1 MNTAITPQS
10 DPRKPLIYIGVAG
23 ALVVIV
29 ALVIAITSG
38 SSSKTPGAGAA
49 PFVATEAAA
58 NGTPLA
64 PYDEA
69 AAVDPAVGQVAPTL
83 SGQDFD
89 GQELII
95 GGDKRAKVL
104 VFLAHWCPHCQRE
117 APLLVSWLAAHPQT
131 QVDLATVTTGIDPNR
146 PNYPPSD
153 WLRREKWPTPVLVD
167 GNSAAANA
175 MGLTSFPYFVVVGAN
190 GQVMKRGSGELT
202 DDQIGAL
209 FAAAATPTVAK

>member
-1 MNTAITPQS
+1 MSTAISPKTES
-10 DPRKPLIYIGVAG
+10 RKPLIYIAVA
-23 ALVVIV
+23 ATLVVVV
-29 ALVIAITSG
+29 ALVIAIASS
-38 SSSKTPGAGAA
+38 SSSKKAGGSGA

-64 PYDEA
+64 AYDET

-83 SGQDFD
+83 SGQDFA

-95 GGDKRAKVL
+95 GGDKRAKVM

-117 APLLVSWLAAHPQT
+117 VPLLVTWLAAHPQP
-131 QVDLATVTTGIDPNR
+131 QVDLTTITTGIDPNR

-167 GNSAAANA
+167 GNSAVATA

-190 GQVMKRGSGELT
+190 GQVVKRGSGELT
-202 DDQIGAL
+202 NDQIAAL
-209 FAAAATPTVAK
+209 FTSAVAQ

>member
-1 MNTAITPQS
+1 MNIAITPKS
-10 DPRKPLIYIGVAG
+10 DSRKPLVYTGVA
-23 ALVVIV
+23 AAIVVIV
-29 ALVIAITSG
+29 ALVIAIASG
-38 SSSKTPGAGAA
+38 SSTKKGGDGAA
-49 PFVATEAAA
+49 PFVATQAAA
-58 NGTPLA
+58 NGTPLI

-117 APLLVSWLAAHPQT
+117 VPLLVTWLAAHPQP

-153 WLRREKWPTPVLVD
+153 WLRRENWPTPVLVD
-167 GNSAAANA
+167 GNSAAATA

-202 DDQIGAL
+202 NDQIAAL
-209 FAAAATPTVAK
+209 FSGAVAQ